1 MHRLRSKVAIGQV
14 MSKGYREEVGLN
26 ELLDFYEKPERDM
39 IIVILIINFNKVRA
53 LSS

>member
-26 ELLDFYEKPERDM
+26 ELLDFELTLQVNTSITDLDFM
-39 IIVILIINFNKVRA
+39 TI
-53 LSS
+53 